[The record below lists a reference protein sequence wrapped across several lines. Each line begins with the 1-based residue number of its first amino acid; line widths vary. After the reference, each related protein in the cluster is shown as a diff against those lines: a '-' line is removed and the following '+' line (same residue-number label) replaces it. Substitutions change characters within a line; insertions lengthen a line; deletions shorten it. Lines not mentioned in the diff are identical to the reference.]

1 MLFYL
6 SYNEIS
12 GYIHSSSTYCLIICA
27 RCYTESFVNNEL
39 RIQIQAKKQTVKF
52 KAHDQEDL
60 GRTYISHQQ
69 SFFFFFKFSRRPGYQ
84 FFLQGSCFCY
94 HIYEHF
100 V

>member
-69 SFFFFFKFSRRPGYQ
+69 SFFFFFFNLRKVS
-84 FFLQGSCFCY
+84 
-94 HIYEHF
+94 
-100 V
+100 